1 MPIYT
6 PLRFRI
12 SPSPRN
18 PKKKKLLPPPPTD
31 VSGPRRTASA
41 PPRRP
46 PQPTPCRHVGRAHF
60 AAAGPARPTG
70 SPRGPSPHRR
80 PRARPRSPAPP
91 PSPTPVAGAAACR
104 LPAAA
109 RLFPRGRPRPP
120 PPPAVPLAA
129 REHRRA
135 ARLHAGAAPAAS
147 SPTGGRVSGELRLRL
162 LQCSGAASVSV
173 RSQISDPTPPLTF
186 VQKP

>member
-18 PKKKKLLPPPPTD
+18 PKKKISFLRRRRTCPARAGQRPLHPAARLLPRRRWPAPPRAASPPPLA
-31 VSGPRRTASA
+31 SSPRPTTTTAASA
-41 PPRRP
+41 PP
-46 PQPTPCRHVGRAHF
+46 A
-60 AAAGPARPTG
+60 
-70 SPRGPSPHRR
+70 
-80 PRARPRSPAPP
+80 
-91 PSPTPVAGAAACR
+91 
-104 LPAAA
+104 
-109 RLFPRGRPRPP
+109 
-120 PPPAVPLAA
+120 AVPLAA
-129 REHRRA
+129 REHRRRA

-173 RSQISDPTPPLTF
+173 RFQISDPPPVDFCPETLVF
-186 VQKP
+186 ICDV